1 MNIPEKTISQIAQEL
16 LELNTGQAVIWG
28 NRAWIVEDVSDA
40 IVPIHKD
47 QAAAFNAHVETYVIS
62 RSPSM
67 TSLGHLENELK
78 GIEGIFVE
86 HLNEQ
91 YFKCAN
97 GSSHREYIVKDIWQ
111 EITL

>member
-1 MNIPEKTISQIAQEL
+1 MEISEKTLSEIAQEL
-16 LELNTGQAVIWG
+16 LDLNTGQAVIWG

-40 IVPIHKD
+40 IVPIHKE
-47 QAAAFNAHVETYVIS
+47 QADVFNAHVQTYVIS

-97 GSSHREYIVKDIWQ
+97 GSCHREYIVKDIWQ
-111 EITL
+111 EITI